1 MEIQFFHM
9 FQEPFPFNTFFG
21 AARRDGDWHACPY
34 FSNFLCLGFGVHSIR
49 VSLFSPILRT
59 NSRLL
64 ACVRSFG
71 VRQLAAA
78 FSPASLLA
86 GASHPKPVLLDGN
99 STRVRNTA
107 SKLARRKAAASCRT
121 LKLRTKA
128 SHTRT
133 GAATQG
139 LWHRPSIN
147 SPETWAKACQL
158 CTSYSAERGGNGVR
172 GRKRCQE
179 HVKKLNLDLF
189 STV

>member
-1 MEIQFFHM
+1 MEIQFLHM

-86 GASHPKPVLLDGN
+86 AAFYSKPTCGRTWYAC
-99 STRVRNTA
+99 SKPREQARGEESG
-107 SKLARRKAAASCRT
+107 SKLPHS
-121 LKLRTKA
+121 KA
-128 SHTRT
+128 SHKSF
-133 GAATQG
+133 AHP
-139 LWHRPSIN
+139 HR
-147 SPETWAKACQL
+147 
-158 CTSYSAERGGNGVR
+158 RGHSR
-172 GRKRCQE
+172 PMAPPI
-179 HVKKLNLDLF
+179 HKLA
-189 STV
+189 